1 MSTRGHVTHLVRFF
15 MATHDPRPHVA
26 LSLFVV
32 SAFFGA
38 TLVPPTPIS
47 TVFGE
52 NWRESA
58 RTDIN

>member
-38 TLVPPTPIS
+38 TLVPPTPVNPVYL
-47 TVFGE
+47 TKTEEG
-52 NWRESA
+52 
-58 RTDIN
+58 